1 MNEHATNSSAG
12 LVGGFFSNDAST
24 FRVTSKGVAILAVLF
39 ALEVAALWQ
48 LLPW

>member
-1 MNEHATNSSAG
+1 LGWWLFPPGASSFA
-12 LVGGFFSNDAST
+12 
-24 FRVTSKGVAILAVLF
+24 VTSKGVAILIVLF